1 MNGAAISLIALSW
14 LWPFGD
20 EPPDEETIGNLEE
33 RQVEVEPS
41 GPIPGSN
48 RLARENY
55 RRFLELADD
64 DPLKAEAMRRLA
76 DLELEATEAAELSAN
91 AETIERLGYDNAI
104 ELYGKLLEAYPDYSR
119 NDLVLYQLARA
130 YESAGRQEEALVVLD
145 ELVTAWP
152 DTVHFHEA
160 QFRRGEML
168 FSLKR
173 YAEAEEAYRILAD
186 AGTET
191 GFYQQAL
198 YKLGWSRF
206 KLALHEESLPP
217 FFGLLDLKVVPGAA
231 DRETMLEG
239 LSRAERELVAD
250 TFRVLSITFS
260 YLDGPASIDEYLEGH
275 ESPPHYAYVIYEN
288 LGDLYLEKERYD
300 DAAATYRAFVER
312 DPLHGRAPHLLVRV
326 VDAYREGG
334 FPSLVLDA
342 KEEFVERYGM
352 DTPWWAG
359 RERTEHEEVAGY
371 VKSSLTDLARYYHA
385 RAQEEGETADYQR
398 AARWYRTYLDYFP
411 GEEDS
416 AKTHF
421 LLAEILYESGDYL
434 AATDAY
440 EATAYGYAFHDRAAE
455 AGYAALLAYRRHEES
470 LAAEAAAAWH
480 ERYLDSALRF
490 AATFPSHPETG
501 GVLTTV
507 AEDLFG
513 QGRFEEAIAVAG
525 DVVAKMPP
533 VEAALEQTAWRV
545 MAHSRFDLGRYAE
558 AETAYLELRA
568 RTDPA
573 DAEAVAEIRR
583 RIASSIYKQ
592 GERARDAGEQEAAVG
607 HFLRVAAVVPGAEI
621 RETAEYDAAAVLIA
635 MQAWDRAAGVLET
648 FRREYP
654 DSEHRD
660 EVTRRLAVVYMESGR
675 KGRAAS
681 EFRRIAAAGST
692 APELQR
698 EALWQAAE
706 LYRETGS
713 AADESAVLAD
723 IVERFPAPVT
733 EAVEARQRL
742 ADLAG
747 EAGDA
752 PTRQRWL
759 EAIVQADAGAGES
772 RTKRTRFLAAKA
784 SLELAE
790 PKRRSFAAVQLT
802 HPLKESLAAKKAMME
817 ELLDAYGRAADYG
830 VAEVTTAATFR
841 IAEVY
846 HRFSKDLMDSQR
858 PAGLDELELE
868 QYEILLEEQAFPFEE
883 KSIELHELNAARAND
898 GVYDEWVRRSFEEL
912 ASLMPARYAKAE
924 KTEDALPGLY

>member
-1 MNGAAISLIALSW
+1 VNGAAISLIALSW

-20 EPPDEETIGNLEE
+20 EPPGEETIGSLEE
-33 RQVEVEPS
+33 QQVEVEPA

-76 DLELEATEAAELSAN
+76 DLELEASEAAELSAN
-91 AETIERLGYDNAI
+91 AEAIEQLGYDNAI
-104 ELYGKLLEAYPDYSR
+104 ELYSKLLESYPDYAR

-130 YESAGRQEEALVVLD
+130 YESAGRQEEALTVLN

-168 FSLKR
+168 FVLKR
-173 YAEAEEAYRILAD
+173 YAEAEEAYRTLAE
-186 AGTET
+186 GGPET
-191 GFYQQAL
+191 GFFQQAL

-206 KLALHEESLPP
+206 KLAMHEESLAP
-217 FFGLLDLKVVPGAA
+217 FFGLLDLKIAPGAE
-231 DRETMLEG
+231 DREAMLDG
-239 LSRAERELVAD
+239 LSRAESELVAD
-250 TFRVLSITFS
+250 TFRVLSISFS
-260 YLDGPASIDEYLEGH
+260 YMEGAASIDAYLDEH
-275 ESPPHYAYVIYEN
+275 ESPHYAYVVYEN

-312 DPLHGRAPHLLVRV
+312 DALHARAPHLLVRV

-334 FPSLVLDA
+334 FPSLVLEA

-352 DTPWWAG
+352 DAPWWA
-359 RERTEHEEVAGY
+359 ERDRAGHEAVAGF

-398 AARWYRTYLDYFP
+398 AARWYRKYLDYFP

-421 LLAEILYESGDYL
+421 LLAEILFESGDYR

-440 EATAYGYAFHDRAAE
+440 EATAYGYTFHDQAAE

-470 LAAEAAAAWH
+470 LEAEARAAWH
-480 ERYLDSALRF
+480 ERSLDSALRF
-490 AATFPSHPETG
+490 AATFPDHPETG
-501 GVLTTV
+501 AVLTTV

-513 QGRFEEAIAVAG
+513 QARFEEAIAVAG
-525 DVVAKMPP
+525 EVVAKLPP
-533 VEAALEQTAWRV
+533 VDPALEETAWRV
-545 MAHSRFDLGRYAE
+545 MAHAHFDLGRYAE
-558 AETAYLELRA
+558 AESAYLELRA
-568 RTDPA
+568 RTDRQ
-573 DAEAVAEIRR
+573 DAEAVAEIRK

-592 GERARDAGEQEAAVG
+592 GEIARDGGDPEAAVG
-607 HFLRVAAVVPGAEI
+607 HFLRVGTVVPAAAV

-648 FRREYP
+648 FRRDYP
-654 DSEHRD
+654 DSERAD

-681 EFRRIAAAGST
+681 EFRRIAVAGST
-692 APELQR
+692 APEMQR
-698 EALWQAAE
+698 EALWQAAD
-706 LYRETGS
+706 LYQETGS
-713 AADESAVLAD
+713 PAEESAVLAD
-723 IVERFPAPVT
+723 IVQRFPAPVA

-752 PTRQRWL
+752 PGRQRWL
-759 EAIVQADAGAGES
+759 EAIVRADAGAGAGRTE
-772 RTKRTRFLAAKA
+772 RTKFLAAKA

-790 PKRRSFAAVQLT
+790 PKRRSFAAVLLT
-802 HPLKESLAAKKAMME
+802 HPLKESLAAKKAIME
-817 ELLDAYGRAADYG
+817 ELLDAYGKAADYG

-846 HRFSKDLMDSQR
+846 HRFSRDLMDSER

-883 KSIELHELNAARAND
+883 KSIELHEVNAARTSD

-912 ASLMPARYAKAE
+912 ATLMPARYAKAE
-924 KTEDALPGLY
+924 KTEDALPKLY

>member
-20 EPPDEETIGNLEE
+20 EPPGEETIGSLEE
-33 RQVEVEPS
+33 QQVEVEPA

-76 DLELEATEAAELSAN
+76 DLELEASEAAELSAN
-91 AETIERLGYDNAI
+91 AEAIEQLGYDNAI
-104 ELYGKLLEAYPDYSR
+104 ELYSKLLESYPDYAR

-130 YESAGRQEEALVVLD
+130 YESAGRQEEALTVLN

-168 FSLKR
+168 FVLKR
-173 YAEAEEAYRILAD
+173 YAEAEEAYRTLAE
-186 AGTET
+186 GGPET
-191 GFYQQAL
+191 GFFQQAL

-206 KLALHEESLPP
+206 KLAMHEESLAP
-217 FFGLLDLKVVPGAA
+217 FFGLLDLKIAPGAE
-231 DRETMLEG
+231 DREAMLDG
-239 LSRAERELVAD
+239 LSRAESELVAD
-250 TFRVLSITFS
+250 TFRVLSISFS
-260 YLDGPASIDEYLEGH
+260 YMEGAASIDAYLDEH
-275 ESPPHYAYVIYEN
+275 ESPHYAYVVYEN

-312 DPLHGRAPHLLVRV
+312 DALHARAPHLLVRV

-334 FPSLVLDA
+334 FPSLVLEA

-352 DTPWWAG
+352 DAPWWA
-359 RERTEHEEVAGY
+359 ERDRAGHEAVAGF

-398 AARWYRTYLDYFP
+398 AARWYRKYLDYFP

-421 LLAEILYESGDYL
+421 LLAEILFESGDYR

-440 EATAYGYAFHDRAAE
+440 EATAYGYTFHDQAAE

-470 LAAEAAAAWH
+470 LEAEARAAWH
-480 ERYLDSALRF
+480 ERSLDSALRF
-490 AATFPSHPETG
+490 AATFPDHPETG
-501 GVLTTV
+501 AVLTTV

-513 QGRFEEAIAVAG
+513 QARFEEAIAVAG
-525 DVVAKMPP
+525 EVVAKLPP
-533 VEAALEQTAWRV
+533 VDPALEETAWRV
-545 MAHSRFDLGRYAE
+545 MAHAHFDLGRYAE
-558 AETAYLELRA
+558 AESAYLELRA
-568 RTDPA
+568 RTDRQ
-573 DAEAVAEIRR
+573 DAEAVAEIRK

-592 GERARDAGEQEAAVG
+592 GEIARDGGDPEAAVG
-607 HFLRVAAVVPGAEI
+607 HFLRVGTVVPAAAV

-648 FRREYP
+648 FRRDYP
-654 DSEHRD
+654 DSERAD

-681 EFRRIAAAGST
+681 EFRRIAVAGST
-692 APELQR
+692 APEMQR
-698 EALWQAAE
+698 EALWQAAD
-706 LYRETGS
+706 LYQETGS
-713 AADESAVLAD
+713 PAEESAVLAD
-723 IVERFPAPVT
+723 IVQRFPAPVA

-752 PTRQRWL
+752 PGRQRWL
-759 EAIVQADAGAGES
+759 EAIVRADAGAGAGRTE
-772 RTKRTRFLAAKA
+772 RTKFLAAKA

-790 PKRRSFAAVQLT
+790 PKRRSFAAVLLT
-802 HPLKESLAAKKAMME
+802 HPLKESLAAKKAIME
-817 ELLDAYGRAADYG
+817 ELLDAYGKAADYG

-846 HRFSKDLMDSQR
+846 HRFSRDLMDSER

-883 KSIELHELNAARAND
+883 KSIELHEVNAARTSD

-912 ASLMPARYAKAE
+912 ATLMPARYAKAE
-924 KTEDALPGLY
+924 KTEDALPKLY

>member
-1 MNGAAISLIALSW
+1 VNGAAISLIALSW

-20 EPPDEETIGNLEE
+20 EPPGEETIGSLEE
-33 RQVEVEPS
+33 QQVEVEPA

-76 DLELEATEAAELSAN
+76 DLELEASEAAELSAN
-91 AETIERLGYDNAI
+91 AEAIEQLGYDNAI
-104 ELYGKLLEAYPDYSR
+104 ELYSKLLESYPDYAR

-130 YESAGRQEEALVVLD
+130 YESAGRQEEALTVLN

-168 FSLKR
+168 FVLKR
-173 YAEAEEAYRILAD
+173 YAEAEEAYRTLAE
-186 AGTET
+186 GGPET
-191 GFYQQAL
+191 GFFQQAL

-206 KLALHEESLPP
+206 KLAMHEESLAP
-217 FFGLLDLKVVPGAA
+217 FFGLLDLKIAPGAE
-231 DRETMLEG
+231 DREAMLDG
-239 LSRAERELVAD
+239 LSRAESELVAD
-250 TFRVLSITFS
+250 TFRVLSISFS
-260 YLDGPASIDEYLEGH
+260 YMEGAASIDAYLDEH
-275 ESPPHYAYVIYEN
+275 ESPHYAYVVYEN

-312 DPLHGRAPHLLVRV
+312 DALHARAPHLLVRV

-334 FPSLVLDA
+334 FPSLVLEA

-352 DTPWWAG
+352 DAPWWA
-359 RERTEHEEVAGY
+359 ERDRAGHEAVAGF

-398 AARWYRTYLDYFP
+398 AARWYRKYLDYFP

-421 LLAEILYESGDYL
+421 LLAEILFESGDYR

-440 EATAYGYAFHDRAAE
+440 EATAYGYTFHDQAAE

-470 LAAEAAAAWH
+470 LEAEARAAWH
-480 ERYLDSALRF
+480 ERSLDSALRF
-490 AATFPSHPETG
+490 AATFPDHPETG
-501 GVLTTV
+501 AVLTTV

-513 QGRFEEAIAVAG
+513 QARFEEAIAVAG
-525 DVVAKMPP
+525 EVVAKLPP
-533 VEAALEQTAWRV
+533 VDPALEETAWRV
-545 MAHSRFDLGRYAE
+545 MAHAHFDLGRYAE
-558 AETAYLELRA
+558 AESAYLELRA
-568 RTDPA
+568 RTDRQ
-573 DAEAVAEIRR
+573 DAEAVAEIRK

-592 GERARDAGEQEAAVG
+592 GEIARDGGDPEAAVG
-607 HFLRVAAVVPGAEI
+607 HFLRVGTVVPAAAV

-648 FRREYP
+648 FRRDYP
-654 DSEHRD
+654 DSERAD

-681 EFRRIAAAGST
+681 EFRRIAVAGST
-692 APELQR
+692 APEMQR
-698 EALWQAAE
+698 EALWQAAD
-706 LYRETGS
+706 LYQETGS
-713 AADESAVLAD
+713 PVEESAVLAD
-723 IVERFPAPVT
+723 IVQRFPAPVA

-752 PTRQRWL
+752 PGRQRWL
-759 EAIVQADAGAGES
+759 EAIVRADAGAGAGRTE
-772 RTKRTRFLAAKA
+772 RTKFLAAKA

-790 PKRRSFAAVQLT
+790 PKRRSFAAVLLT
-802 HPLKESLAAKKAMME
+802 HPLKESLAAKKAIME
-817 ELLDAYGRAADYG
+817 ELLDAYGKAADYG

-846 HRFSKDLMDSQR
+846 HRFSRDLMDSER

-883 KSIELHELNAARAND
+883 KSIELHEVNAARTSD

-912 ASLMPARYAKAE
+912 ATLMPARYAKAE
-924 KTEDALPGLY
+924 KTEDALPKLY

>member
-1 MNGAAISLIALSW
+1 VNGAAISLIALSW
-14 LWPFGD
+14 LWPFGGD
-20 EPPDEETIGNLEE
+20 EPSGEETIGSLEE
-33 RQVEVEPS
+33 QRVEVEPA

-76 DLELEATEAAELSAN
+76 DLELEATEAAELAAN

-104 ELYGKLLEAYPDYSR
+104 QLYGKLLETYPDYAR

-152 DTVHFHEA
+152 DTAHFHEA

-173 YAEAEEAYRILAD
+173 YAEAEEAYRILAA
-186 AGTET
+186 AGTDT

-206 KLALHEESLPP
+206 KLALHEESLEP
-217 FFGLLDLKVVPGAA
+217 FFGLLELKVAAGAA
-231 DRETMLEG
+231 DREAMLDG
-239 LSRAERELVAD
+239 LGRAERELVAD

-260 YLDGPASIDEYLEGH
+260 YMEGAESIDAYLNEH
-275 ESPPHYAYVIYEN
+275 DAPHYTYAIYEN

-312 DPLHGRAPHLLVRV
+312 DTLHDRAPHLLVRV

-334 FPSLVLDA
+334 FPTLVLEA

-352 DTPWWAG
+352 DTPWWAERQRG
-359 RERTEHEEVAGY
+359 EHREVVGY

-398 AARWYRTYLDYFP
+398 AARWYRKYLDFFP

-421 LLAEILYESGDYL
+421 LLAEILYESGDYQ

-440 EATAYGYAFHDRAAE
+440 EATAYGYTFHDRAAE
-455 AGYAALLAYRRHEES
+455 AGYAALLSYRRHEDA
-470 LAAEAAAAWH
+470 LEADARLVWH
-480 ERYLDSALRF
+480 ERYLESALRF
-490 AATFPSHPETG
+490 AETFPAHPETG
-501 GVLTTV
+501 AVLTTV

-525 DVVAKMPP
+525 DVVTKMPP
-533 VEAALEQTAWRV
+533 VEPALEETAWRV
-545 MAHSRFDLGRYAE
+545 LAHSRFDLGRYAE
-558 AETAYLELRA
+558 AESAYLELRS
-568 RTDPA
+568 RTDPQ
-573 DAEAVAEIRR
+573 DAEAVAEIRK

-592 GERARDAGEQEAAVG
+592 GEIAREAGEQETAVG
-607 HFLRVAAVVPGAEI
+607 HFLRVGTVVPAASI

-635 MQAWDRAAGVLET
+635 MQAWDRAAAVLET
-648 FRREYP
+648 FRLDYP
-654 DSEHRD
+654 DSDRAD

-681 EFRRIAAAGST
+681 EFRRIAVAGST
-692 APELQR
+692 TPQLQR
-698 EALWQAAE
+698 EALWQAAD

-713 AADESAVLAD
+713 VGEERAVLQD
-723 IVERFPAPVT
+723 IVARFPAPVA

-742 ADLAG
+742 ADLAR

-752 PTRQRWL
+752 GARQRWL
-759 EAIVQADAGAGES
+759 EAIVTADAGAGDARTE
-772 RTKRTRFLAAKA
+772 RTKFLAAKA

-790 PKRRSFAAVQLT
+790 PKRRSFAAVPLT

-846 HRFSKDLMDSQR
+846 HRFSKDLIDSER

-883 KSIELHELNAARAND
+883 KSIELHEVNAARAND

-912 ASLMPARYAKAE
+912 AALMPARYAKAE

>member
-1 MNGAAISLIALSW
+1 MNGAALSLLALSW
-14 LWPFGD
+14 LWPFGGD
-20 EPPDEETIGNLEE
+20 EPRDEETIGSLDD
-33 RQVEVEPS
+33 RVAEVEPS
-41 GPIPGSN
+41 APIPGSN

-76 DLELEATEAAELSAN
+76 DLELEATEAAELAAN
-91 AETIERLGYDNAI
+91 AQAIERLGYDNAI
-104 ELYGKLLEAYPDYSR
+104 ELYRKLLETYPDYGR

-130 YESAGRQEEALVVLD
+130 YESAGRQEEALAVLD
-145 ELVTAWP
+145 ELVAAWP
-152 DTVHFHEA
+152 DTVHFQEA

-173 YAEAEEAYRILAD
+173 YAEAEEAYRVLAE
-186 AGTET
+186 AGSRT

-206 KLALHEESLPP
+206 KLALHEESLEP
-217 FFGLLDLKVVPGAA
+217 FFTLLDLKVAPGAA
-231 DRETMLEG
+231 DRESMLDG
-239 LSRAERELVAD
+239 LGRAERELVVD

-260 YLDGPASIDEYLEGH
+260 YLQGPASIDAYFDTRE
-275 ESPPHYAYVIYEN
+275 PPHYAYVVYEN

-300 DAAATYRAFVER
+300 DAAATYRAFVEG
-312 DPLHGRAPHLLVRV
+312 DALHARAPRLLVRV
-326 VDAYREGG
+326 VDAYRQGG

-352 DTPWWAG
+352 DTPWWAE
-359 RERTEHEEVAGY
+359 RERAAHEAVAGY
-371 VKSSLTDLARYYHA
+371 VKSSITDLAQYYHA
-385 RAQEEGETADYQR
+385 RAQEEGENADYQR
-398 AARWYRTYLDYFP
+398 AARWYRKYLDFFP

-416 AKTHF
+416 ARTHF
-421 LLAEILYESGDYL
+421 LLAEILFESGDYR

-440 EATAYGYAFHDRAAE
+440 EATAYGYAFHDQAAE
-455 AGYAALLAYRRHEES
+455 AGYAALLAYRRHEQALEGEDR
-470 LAAEAAAAWH
+470 AEWH
-480 ERYLDSALRF
+480 ERSLDSALRF
-490 AATFPSHPETG
+490 AATFPAHPETG
-501 GVLTTV
+501 AVLTTV

-513 QGRFEEAIAVAG
+513 QGRYEEAIVVAG

-533 VEAALEQTAWRV
+533 VDPALEETAWRV
-545 MAHSRFDLGRYAE
+545 IAHARFDLGRFAE
-558 AETAYLELRA
+558 AESAYLELRA
-568 RTDPA
+568 RTDPG
-573 DAEAVAEIRR
+573 DTDTLAEIRR

-592 GERARDAGEQEAAVG
+592 GEIARDAGASEAAVG
-607 HFLRVAAVVPGAEI
+607 HFLRVAAVVPAAQV

-635 MQAWDRAAGVLET
+635 MQAWERAAGVLEN
-648 FRREYP
+648 FRRDYP
-654 DSEHRD
+654 DSERRD
-660 EVTRRLAVVYMESGR
+660 EVARRLAVVYMESGR

-692 APELQR
+692 APAMQR
-698 EALWQAAE
+698 EALWQAAN
-706 LYRETGS
+706 LYRDTGGV
-713 AADESAVLAD
+713 ADERAVLGD
-723 IVERFPAPVT
+723 IVERFPAPVA

-752 PTRQRWL
+752 AGRQRWL
-759 EAIVQADAGAGES
+759 EAIVSADAGAGEARTE
-772 RTKRTRFLAAKA
+772 RTKFLAAKA

-790 PKRRSFAAVQLT
+790 PKRRSFAAVPLT
-802 HPLKESLAAKKAMME
+802 HPLKESLAAKKAVME

-846 HRFSKDLMDSQR
+846 HRFSKDLMDSER

-883 KSIELHELNAARAND
+883 KSIELHEVNAARASD

-912 ASLMPARYAKAE
+912 AALMPARYAKAE
-924 KTEDALPGLY
+924 KTEDALPKLY